1 MMDALKTLEAMGLVL
16 PSPAYLIGA
25 VLFGVIGMA
34 AFWYG
39 RKASEPA
46 PKWIGVALMFYP
58 YAISATW
65 LLYLV
70 GIGLCI
76 GLYVSWRQ

>member
-1 MMDALKTLEAMGLVL
+1 MDELKLLQEMGLVL
-16 PSPAYLIGA
+16 PSPTYIAGA
-25 VLFGVIGMA
+25 VLFGIIGMA

-39 RKASEPA
+39 RKASRPG
-46 PKWIGVALMFYP
+46 PKWIGVGLMFYP

-65 LLYLV
+65 LLYVV

-76 GLYVSWRQ
+76 GLYISLRQ

>member
-1 MMDALKTLEAMGLVL
+1 MDALKTLEAMGLVL
-16 PSPAYLIGA
+16 PSPAFLMGA
-25 VLFGVIGMA
+25 VLFGVVGMA

-46 PKWIGVALMFYP
+46 PTWIGVALMFYP

-76 GLYVSWRQ
+76 GLYISWRH